1 MPSIN
6 SLLDIFQTVNTTRK
20 NLVESLYVDEAC
32 YNEEIDD
39 KLDKEKFESVYPYSY
54 LEGDENDK
62 SIIIFKD
69 LIKDTEL
76 YSKLYGD
83 EEFDYKLDAN
93 TAIEIDANNSS
104 NINITVPELREYEDT
119 KLTKDFK
126 LIDFIYSAT
135 AKAKG
140 IANIPDKQS
149 LTNINGI
156 AKVVQMIQDE
166 LGMKI
171 QINSC
176 YRGPVLNSTIGGAK
190 KSDHV
195 FGAAADIKVIPF
207 SLENNMKLWNCVN
220 KLADEGK
227 IKFRQLIFEYGD
239 TSKGPE
245 WVHISIN
252 HANNPQKENQRV
264 YVS

>member
-1 MPSIN
+1 MSSIN
-6 SLLDIFQTVNTTRK
+6 SLLDIFKTVNTTRK

-39 KLDKEKFESVYPYSY
+39 KLDKEKFEGVYPYSY
-54 LEGDENDK
+54 LEGDENNK

-76 YSKLYGD
+76 YSELYGD

-93 TAIEIDANNSS
+93 NAIGINADNSS

-140 IANIPDKQS
+140 IANIPDNQS
-149 LTNINGI
+149 LSNINGI

-171 QINSC
+171 HINSC

-239 TSKGPE
+239 KNKGPE

-252 HANNPQKENQRV
+252 HLNNPQRENHRV

>member
-1 MPSIN
+1 MSSIN
-6 SLLDIFQTVNTTRK
+6 SLLDIFKTVNTTRK

-39 KLDKEKFESVYPYSY
+39 KLDKEKFEGVYPYSY

-69 LIKDTEL
+69 LIKDSEL
-76 YSKLYGD
+76 YSELYGD

-93 TAIEIDANNSS
+93 TAIEIDDNNSS
-104 NINITVPELREYEDT
+104 NINITVPELKEYEDT

-126 LIDFIYSAT
+126 LVDFIYSAT

-149 LTNINGI
+149 LSNINGI

-207 SLENNMKLWNCVN
+207 SLENNMKLWNCAN

-227 IKFRQLIFEYGD
+227 IKFRQLIFEFGD
-239 TSKGPE
+239 KNKGPQ

-252 HANNPQKENQRV
+252 HPNNPQKENQRV

>member
-1 MPSIN
+1 MSSIN
-6 SLLDIFQTVNTTRK
+6 SLLDIFKTVNTTRK

-39 KLDKEKFESVYPYSY
+39 KLDKEKFEGVYPYSY
-54 LEGDENDK
+54 LEGDENNK

-76 YSKLYGD
+76 YSELYGD

-93 TAIEIDANNSS
+93 NAIGINADNSS

-140 IANIPDKQS
+140 IANIPDNQS
-149 LTNINGI
+149 LSNINGI

-171 QINSC
+171 HINSC
-176 YRGPVLNSTIGGAK
+176 YRCPVLNSTIGGAK

-239 TSKGPE
+239 KNKGPE

-252 HANNPQKENQRV
+252 HLNNPQKENQRV

>member
-1 MPSIN
+1 MSSIN
-6 SLLDIFQTVNTTRK
+6 SLLDIFKTVNTTRK

-39 KLDKEKFESVYPYSY
+39 KLDKEKFEGVYPYSY
-54 LEGDENDK
+54 LEGDENNK

-83 EEFDYKLDAN
+83 EEFDYKFDAN
-93 TAIEIDANNSS
+93 TAIEIDNNNSS

-140 IANIPDKQS
+140 ITNIPDKQS
-149 LTNINGI
+149 LSNINGI
-156 AKVVQMIQDE
+156 AEVVQMIQDE

-171 QINSC
+171 HINSC
-176 YRGPVLNSTIGGAK
+176 YRGPTLNSIIGGAK

-207 SLENNMKLWNCVN
+207 SLENNMKLWNCAN

-239 TSKGPE
+239 KSKGPQ

-252 HANNPQKENQRV
+252 HPNNPQKENQRV

>member
-1 MPSIN
+1 MSSIN

-39 KLDKEKFESVYPYSY
+39 KLDKEKFEGVYPYSY
-54 LEGDENDK
+54 LEGDENNK

-76 YSKLYGD
+76 YSELYGD

-93 TAIEIDANNSS
+93 TGIGIDVDNSS

-140 IANIPDKQS
+140 IANIPDNQS
-149 LTNINGI
+149 LSNINGI

-171 QINSC
+171 HINSC

-239 TSKGPE
+239 KNKGPE

-252 HANNPQKENQRV
+252 HSNNPQKENQRV

>member
-1 MPSIN
+1 MSSIN

-39 KLDKEKFESVYPYSY
+39 KLDKEKFEAVYPYSY
-54 LEGDENDK
+54 LEGDENNK

-76 YSKLYGD
+76 YSELYGD

-93 TAIEIDANNSS
+93 NAIGINADNSS

-140 IANIPDKQS
+140 IANIPDNQS
-149 LTNINGI
+149 LSNINGI

-171 QINSC
+171 HINSC
-176 YRGPVLNSTIGGAK
+176 YRCPVLNSTIGGAK

-239 TSKGPE
+239 KNKGPE

-252 HANNPQKENQRV
+252 HLNNPQKENQRV